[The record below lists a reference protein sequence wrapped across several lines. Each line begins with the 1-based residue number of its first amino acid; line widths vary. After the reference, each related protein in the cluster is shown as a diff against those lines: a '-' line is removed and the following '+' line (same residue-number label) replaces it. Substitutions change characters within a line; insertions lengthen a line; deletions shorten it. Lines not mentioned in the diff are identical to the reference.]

1 MTAAKLA
8 TSLRSVSV
16 ASASAARAVATSATA
31 CLQMPELMH
40 LLPGNCCPV
49 FRQNTCKCQ
58 SFVSVNFFCWQIA
71 VNLLFPRAIKAIT
84 DAWVAL
90 EDEEDEEGEDELFA
104 EEEEDEETD
113 IESDGDAVEEVYE
126 LF

>member
-1 MTAAKLA
+1 MFGK
-8 TSLRSVSV
+8 
-16 ASASAARAVATSATA
+16 
-31 CLQMPELMH
+31 
-40 LLPGNCCPV
+40 
-49 FRQNTCKCQ
+49 
-58 SFVSVNFFCWQIA
+58 IA

-84 DAWVAL
+84 DDWVAL
-90 EDEEDEEGEDELFA
+90 EDEEDA

>member
-1 MTAAKLA
+1 MFGK
-8 TSLRSVSV
+8 
-16 ASASAARAVATSATA
+16 
-31 CLQMPELMH
+31 
-40 LLPGNCCPV
+40 
-49 FRQNTCKCQ
+49 
-58 SFVSVNFFCWQIA
+58 IA
-71 VNLLFPRAIKAIT
+71 VNELFPRAIKAIT
-84 DAWVAL
+84 DAWVAP

>member
-1 MTAAKLA
+1 M
-8 TSLRSVSV
+8 
-16 ASASAARAVATSATA
+16 
-31 CLQMPELMH
+31 
-40 LLPGNCCPV
+40 
-49 FRQNTCKCQ
+49 
-58 SFVSVNFFCWQIA
+58 
-71 VNLLFPRAIKAIT
+71 FPRAIKAIT

-90 EDEEDEEGEDELFA
+90 EDEGEGELFA

>member
-1 MTAAKLA
+1 MFGK
-8 TSLRSVSV
+8 
-16 ASASAARAVATSATA
+16 
-31 CLQMPELMH
+31 
-40 LLPGNCCPV
+40 
-49 FRQNTCKCQ
+49 
-58 SFVSVNFFCWQIA
+58 IA
-71 VNLLFPRAIKAIT
+71 FNLLFPRAIKAIT
-84 DAWVAL
+84 DGWVAL